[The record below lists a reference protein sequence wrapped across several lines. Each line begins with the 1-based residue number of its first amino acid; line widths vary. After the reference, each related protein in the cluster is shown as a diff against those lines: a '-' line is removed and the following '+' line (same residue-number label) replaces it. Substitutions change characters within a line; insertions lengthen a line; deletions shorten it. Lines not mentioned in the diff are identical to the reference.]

1 MTSDTIGTGEAN
13 CNQEDE
19 QVRMDFEAEIRG
31 EGRVRV
37 VIVVDMLCLYFV
49 SVFRD
54 VMLEDRLTGLLIRGG
69 RFILEM
75 LDGSDD

>member
-1 MTSDTIGTGEAN
+1 VTSDTIGTGEAN